1 MTRIQIGTRTVAL
14 NERPYFIAD
23 LAANHDGDLDRALR
37 LIELAKESGAD
48 AVKFQNFKA
57 EKIVSDFGFTAL
69 KGNLTHQKNWA
80 KSVFEVYQDASLD
93 DNWTPVLKRKCEEID
108 IEYMTSPYDFG
119 SVDWADRFVNCF
131 KIGSGDISW
140 PEMLTYI
147 AEKQKPVLLA
157 TGAATWQEVQQ
168 AVSLITAINPALVLM
183 QCNTNYTGEPE
194 NFKYLNLNVIRLY
207 AESYPDL
214 VLGLSDHT
222 IGHLS
227 VLGAIALGA
236 RVVEKHFTDDRT
248 RVGPDHKFSTTPKE
262 WREMVDASNLLF
274 SALGDGVKRIEENER
289 ETSIVQKR
297 GLYTTRCIKAGEALS
312 AADME
317 PLRPRSDAGFEPAEA
332 RALVGRIVCRDI
344 AKGEML
350 LRKDLDK

>member
-131 KIGSGDISW
+131 KIGSACD
-140 PEMLTYI
+140 
-147 AEKQKPVLLA
+147 QRLA
-157 TGAATWQEVQQ
+157 
-168 AVSLITAINPALVLM
+168 AVDKS
-183 QCNTNYTGEPE
+183 
-194 NFKYLNLNVIRLY
+194 
-207 AESYPDL
+207 
-214 VLGLSDHT
+214 
-222 IGHLS
+222 S
-227 VLGAIALGA
+227 V
-236 RVVEKHFTDDRT
+236 R
-248 RVGPDHKFSTTPKE
+248 
-262 WREMVDASNLLF
+262 
-274 SALGDGVKRIEENER
+274 
-289 ETSIVQKR
+289 
-297 GLYTTRCIKAGEALS
+297 S
-312 AADME
+312 AAHRNADAAWRRI
-317 PLRPRSDAGFEPAEA
+317 LRAHGIKQIILIVIFEDSWCPQF
-332 RALVGRIVCRDI
+332 VGRRTIFFNP
-344 AKGEML
+344 
-350 LRKDLDK
+350 